1 MQSIPIIRLLIMCA
15 ALAVAAIGV
24 WNVTHPVETQ
34 ASASTATVATS
45 APAVVSRSVIVEL
58 TVSQSPAD
66 YEIVTGSGPSL
77 KGIVRGNDA
86 KCQIDLNLPA
96 SGEDW
101 IVRVHWK
108 NKSIPSAVR
117 VLCRDAASGQK
128 LADATF
134 WGKGDVEDTVGI
146 Q

>member
-24 WNVTHPVETQ
+24 WNVTHPVEAQ
-34 ASASTATVATS
+34 AGTPTATVATP
-45 APAVVSRSVIVEL
+45 APVVVLRSVIVEL
-58 TVSQSPAD
+58 TVSQGPAD

-77 KGIVRGNDA
+77 KGVIKNNDA
-86 KCQIDLNLPA
+86 KCQIDLNMPA
-96 SGEDW
+96 AGEDW

-108 NKSIPSAVR
+108 NKSVPSAVR